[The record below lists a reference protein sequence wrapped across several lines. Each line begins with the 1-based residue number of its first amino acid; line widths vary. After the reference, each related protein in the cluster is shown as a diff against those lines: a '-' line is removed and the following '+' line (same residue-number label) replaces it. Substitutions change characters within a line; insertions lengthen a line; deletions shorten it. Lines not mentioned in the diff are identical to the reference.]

1 MSDLF
6 RMLSSAAHSLE
17 TQRYALDVTGQN
29 IANVNTP
36 GYVRRTVDFAE
47 IAPRDAW
54 SAGAGVDI
62 AAVQSARAPL
72 IESRLR
78 HEQTT
83 GSREAVVAD
92 HLDAILAG
100 FGLPG
105 ASLDA
110 ALTRFYATYGA
121 LALNPTSSSARQQ
134 VITEAQ
140 SLSSAFGDLSSQLQT
155 ARGAANQEL
164 RDSLQEINA
173 LAAELAHLN
182 TAIAGAAPGA
192 LESLRDRQT
201 VLLSSL
207 TALADIDVIQ
217 GDDGAVNV
225 AIGNGR
231 ALVVGGNIYELTASA
246 TPPLGFAAILT
257 DGADVTTDITA
268 EISGGRIGG
277 LLRMRDTMVPAY
289 LQQLDQLAHG
299 IVADV
304 NTLTTGGFDLD
315 GNAGQALFNP
325 IGAVAGAAGL
335 VSVNGAVAANVR
347 LIVASGAPAAGNNDV
362 ARAIAA
368 LQDVPVTG
376 GSAPPADAWG
386 DLVYRVATDARSARE
401 IANGTDEVIHQL
413 SMLRDQI
420 SGVSVDEEAAMLM
433 RFQRSYEA
441 NAKFFQVADRA
452 LEMLMNLAGR

>member
-17 TQRYALDVTGQN
+17 TQRFALDVTGQN

-36 GYVRRTVDFAE
+36 GYVRRMVEFAE

-72 IESRLR
+72 IESRIR

-92 HLDAILAG
+92 HLEAILAG

-110 ALTRFYATYGA
+110 ALTRFYTTYGE
-121 LALNPTSSSARQQ
+121 LALNPTSTSARQQ
-134 VITEAQ
+134 VVIEAQ
-140 SLSSAFGDLSSQLQT
+140 TLGTAFNDLSTQLQS
-155 ARGAANQEL
+155 ARGAADQEL
-164 RDSLQEINA
+164 RDVLQEVNS
-173 LAAELAHLN
+173 LASELGNLN

-192 LESLRDRQT
+192 VESLRDRQA
-201 VLLSSL
+201 VVLSSL
-207 TALADIDVIQ
+207 TELADVNFIHR
-217 GDDGAVNV
+217 DDGAVDV

-231 ALVVGGNIYELTASA
+231 ALVVGSNVYALTASS
-246 TPPLGFAAILT
+246 TPPLGFATILT
-257 DGADVTTDITA
+257 DGADVTTDITS
-268 EISGGRIGG
+268 EISGGRVGG
-277 LLRMRDTMVPAY
+277 LLRLRDAMVPAY

-335 VSVNGAVAANVR
+335 VSVNGAVAANLR
-347 LIVASGAPAAGNNDV
+347 LVVASGAPAAGNNDV
-362 ARAIAA
+362 ARAITA
-368 LQDVPVTG
+368 LQDAPVTG
-376 GSAPPADAWG
+376 GSARPADAWG
-386 DLVYRVATDARSARE
+386 DLVYRVATDARSARQV
-401 IANGTDEVIHQL
+401 ANGQDEVIQQL
-413 SMLRDQI
+413 RTLRDQI

-441 NAKFFQVADRA
+441 NARFFQVADRT
-452 LEMLMNLAGR
+452 LELLMNLAGR